1 MSTNPWS
8 NYSWHQGSFIII
20 WSSWARNVAFC
31 VKLNHLFLS
40 VHEKQYKSLQNQLLN
55 VTFVSKTFG
64 NQFCFPL
71 KLCVH
76 VDVFHSSLFAVFY
89 TTLKVFQHKM
99 SFAKQKQSFLFPLY
113 LFNQK
118 ISYGSRKKKIN
129 NLILEVKSL
138 IYLDR
143 YLFTVFIFLSI
154 TSFIYLFFDWLLV

>member
-1 MSTNPWS
+1 MKNNTMEIW
-8 NYSWHQGSFIII
+8 FI
-20 WSSWARNVAFC
+20 
-31 VKLNHLFLS
+31 
-40 VHEKQYKSLQNQLLN
+40 SLQNQLLERN

-143 YLFTVFIFLSI
+143 YLFTVFIYLSI
-154 TSFIYLFFDWLLV
+154 YYFIHLFIFWFIDWLLVLPLNIDILFSFSYFFVICMHCVPLL

>member
-1 MSTNPWS
+1 MSNQITCSYQCMKNNNMEIW
-8 NYSWHQGSFIII
+8 FI
-20 WSSWARNVAFC
+20 
-31 VKLNHLFLS
+31 
-40 VHEKQYKSLQNQLLN
+40 SLQNQLLN
-55 VTFVSKTFG
+55 VTFVSKTFS

-138 IYLDR
+138 IIWIGICLQYLSF
-143 YLFTVFIFLSI
+143 YLLLH
-154 TSFIYLFFDWLLV
+154 SFIYFLIYWLVTGVMTEH

>member
-1 MSTNPWS
+1 MKNNTMEIW
-8 NYSWHQGSFIII
+8 FI
-20 WSSWARNVAFC
+20 
-31 VKLNHLFLS
+31 
-40 VHEKQYKSLQNQLLN
+40 SLQNQLLERN

-64 NQFCFPL
+64 NQFRFPL

-154 TSFIYLFFDWLLV
+154 TSFIYLFFDLLIGYWCNNWTLTFCLVFLIFFVVCTHCMPLL

>member
-1 MSTNPWS
+1 MKNNTMEIW
-8 NYSWHQGSFIII
+8 FI
-20 WSSWARNVAFC
+20 SP
-31 VKLNHLFLS
+31 
-40 VHEKQYKSLQNQLLN
+40 QNQLLERN

-64 NQFCFPL
+64 NQFRFPL

-143 YLFTVFIFLSI
+143 YLFTVFIYLSI
-154 TSFIYLFFDWLLV
+154 TSFIYLFFDLLIGYWCNDWTLTFCLVFLIFFVVCTHCMPLL

>member
-1 MSTNPWS
+1 MKNNTMEIW
-8 NYSWHQGSFIII
+8 FI
-20 WSSWARNVAFC
+20 SP
-31 VKLNHLFLS
+31 
-40 VHEKQYKSLQNQLLN
+40 QNQLLERN

-129 NLILEVKSL
+129 NLILEVKPL

-143 YLFTVFIFLSI
+143 YLFTVFIFLFI
-154 TSFIYLFFDWLLV
+154 TSFIYLFFDLLIGYWCCHWTLTFCLVFLIFLSFVCIVCHCFSDF

>member
-1 MSTNPWS
+1 MKNNTMEIW
-8 NYSWHQGSFIII
+8 FI
-20 WSSWARNVAFC
+20 
-31 VKLNHLFLS
+31 
-40 VHEKQYKSLQNQLLN
+40 SLQNQLLERN
-55 VTFVSKTFG
+55 VTFVSKTFS

-99 SFAKQKQSFLFPLY
+99 SFAKQKQSFLSPLY

-118 ISYGSRKKKIN
+118 ITYDSRKKKIK

-143 YLFTVFIFLSI
+143 YLFTVFIYLSI
-154 TSFIYLFFDWLLV
+154 TSFIYSFFDLLIGYWCCHLVFLIFLSFVRIVCHCFSDF

>member
-1 MSTNPWS
+1 MKNNTMEIW
-8 NYSWHQGSFIII
+8 FI
-20 WSSWARNVAFC
+20 
-31 VKLNHLFLS
+31 
-40 VHEKQYKSLQNQLLN
+40 SLQNQLLERN

-64 NQFCFPL
+64 NQFRFPL

-143 YLFTVFIFLSI
+143 YLFTVFIYLSI
-154 TSFIYLFFDWLLV
+154 YYFIHLFIFWFIDWLLV

>member
-1 MSTNPWS
+1 MKNNTMEIW
-8 NYSWHQGSFIII
+8 FI
-20 WSSWARNVAFC
+20 
-31 VKLNHLFLS
+31 
-40 VHEKQYKSLQNQLLN
+40 SLQNQLLERN

-64 NQFCFPL
+64 NQFRFPL

-154 TSFIYLFFDWLLV
+154 TSFIYLFFDLLIGYWCNDWTLTFCLVFLIFFVVCTHCMPLL

>member
-1 MSTNPWS
+1 MKNNTMEIW
-8 NYSWHQGSFIII
+8 FI
-20 WSSWARNVAFC
+20 
-31 VKLNHLFLS
+31 
-40 VHEKQYKSLQNQLLN
+40 SLQNQLLERN

-64 NQFCFPL
+64 NQFRFPL

-129 NLILEVKSL
+129 NLILEVKPL

-143 YLFTVFIFLSI
+143 YLFTVFIYLSI
-154 TSFIYLFFDWLLV
+154 TSFIYLFFDLLIGYWCNDWTLTFCLVFLIFFVVCTHCMPLL

>member
-1 MSTNPWS
+1 MKNNTMEIW
-8 NYSWHQGSFIII
+8 FI
-20 WSSWARNVAFC
+20 
-31 VKLNHLFLS
+31 
-40 VHEKQYKSLQNQLLN
+40 SLQNQLLERN
-55 VTFVSKTFG
+55 VTFVSKTFS

-118 ISYGSRKKKIN
+118 ITYDSRKKKIK

-154 TSFIYLFFDWLLV
+154 TSFIYLFFDLLIGYWCCHWTCIDILFSFSYFFVICAHCVPLL

>member
-1 MSTNPWS
+1 MKNNTMEIW
-8 NYSWHQGSFIII
+8 FI
-20 WSSWARNVAFC
+20 
-31 VKLNHLFLS
+31 
-40 VHEKQYKSLQNQLLN
+40 SLQNQLLERN

-64 NQFCFPL
+64 NQFRFPL

-143 YLFTVFIFLSI
+143 YLFTVFIYLSI
-154 TSFIYLFFDWLLV
+154 TSFIYLFFDLLIGYWCNDWTLTFCLVFLIFFVVCTHCMPLL

>member
-1 MSTNPWS
+1 MKNNNMEIW
-8 NYSWHQGSFIII
+8 FI
-20 WSSWARNVAFC
+20 
-31 VKLNHLFLS
+31 
-40 VHEKQYKSLQNQLLN
+40 SLQNQLLERC

-64 NQFCFPL
+64 NQFRFPL

-154 TSFIYLFFDWLLV
+154 TSFIYLFFDLLIGYWCNDWTLTFCLVFLIFFVVCTHCMPLL

>member
-1 MSTNPWS
+1 MKNNTMEIW
-8 NYSWHQGSFIII
+8 FI
-20 WSSWARNVAFC
+20 
-31 VKLNHLFLS
+31 
-40 VHEKQYKSLQNQLLN
+40 SLQNQLLERN
-55 VTFVSKTFG
+55 VTFVSKTFS
-64 NQFCFPL
+64 NQFRFPL

-154 TSFIYLFFDWLLV
+154 TSFIYLFFDLLIGYWCKDWTLTFCLVFLIFLLFVRIACHCFSDF

>member
-1 MSTNPWS
+1 MTNNTMEIW
-8 NYSWHQGSFIII
+8 FI
-20 WSSWARNVAFC
+20 
-31 VKLNHLFLS
+31 
-40 VHEKQYKSLQNQLLN
+40 SLQNQLLERN

-154 TSFIYLFFDWLLV
+154 TSFIYLFFDLLIGYWCNNWTLTFCLVFLIFFVVCTHCMPLL

>member
-1 MSTNPWS
+1 MKNNTMEIW
-8 NYSWHQGSFIII
+8 FI
-20 WSSWARNVAFC
+20 
-31 VKLNHLFLS
+31 
-40 VHEKQYKSLQNQLLN
+40 SLQNQLLERN

-64 NQFCFPL
+64 NQFRFPL

-143 YLFTVFIFLSI
+143 YLFTVFIFLFI
-154 TSFIYLFFDWLLV
+154 TSFIYLFFDLLIGYWCNDWTLTFCLVFLIFFVVCMYCMPLL